1 MKGIGKLLLDKG
13 IIEEDDIQIYLYG
26 IKGGITI
33 IVNILTT
40 LLIGWITG
48 KMLEVIIFSLFLA
61 SLRSYSGG
69 YHCSTKVGCFW
80 LSSVVTAISAF
91 SEELVTLL
99 PIAVSYVVWIIAIL
113 VIYALSPLESKNKKL
128 DSDEI
133 RYYKKNSHCILTIQI
148 CIICSIY
155 ILEARNMAYA
165 AGLSTVVIAFSL
177 VCGKWIHIKKDRV

>member
-69 YHCSTKVGCFW
+69 YHCRTKVGCFW

-99 PIAVSYVVWIIAIL
+99 PIVVSYAVWIIAIL
-113 VIYALSPLESKNKKL
+113 VIYALSPL
-128 DSDEI
+128 
-133 RYYKKNSHCILTIQI
+133 
-148 CIICSIY
+148 
-155 ILEARNMAYA
+155 
-165 AGLSTVVIAFSL
+165 
-177 VCGKWIHIKKDRV
+177 

>member
-13 IIEEDDIQIYLYG
+13 IIEAEDIQIYLYG

-80 LSSVVTAISAF
+80 MSSVVTAISAF
-91 SEELVTLL
+91 SEVLVTLL
-99 PIAVSYVVWIIAIL
+99 PIAVSYLKGKIMEEVQTIV
-113 VIYALSPLESKNKKL
+113 ALS
-128 DSDEI
+128 
-133 RYYKKNSHCILTIQI
+133 
-148 CIICSIY
+148 
-155 ILEARNMAYA
+155 
-165 AGLSTVVIAFSL
+165 AGLSPKGYSRMVE
-177 VCGKWIHIKKDRV
+177 

>member
-40 LLIGWITG
+40 LLIGLFTG

-80 LSSVVTAISAF
+80 LSSIVTAISAF

-99 PIAVSYVVWIIAIL
+99 PIAVSYLKGKIMEEVQTIV
-113 VIYALSPLESKNKKL
+113 ALGAGFITKRVFGDGRIERCDNVKDVALYIEKIDEMIERKKKCL
-128 DSDEI
+128 FRLPTE
-133 RYYKKNSHCILTIQI
+133 
-148 CIICSIY
+148 
-155 ILEARNMAYA
+155 
-165 AGLSTVVIAFSL
+165 
-177 VCGKWIHIKKDRV
+177 